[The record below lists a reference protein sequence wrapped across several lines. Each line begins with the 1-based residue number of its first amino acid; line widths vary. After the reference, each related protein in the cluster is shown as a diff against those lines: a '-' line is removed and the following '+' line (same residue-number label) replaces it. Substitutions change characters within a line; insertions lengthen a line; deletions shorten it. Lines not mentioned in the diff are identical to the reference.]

1 MTVREIYEMLA
12 ERIPEEL
19 SEEWDN
25 DGVMCCPN
33 EDKEIRRVLISL
45 DVTEEIVDYAI
56 SEGFDLIISHHPL
69 VFKPLR
75 ALDIS
80 DNIAR
85 KLIKLSAAEVS
96 VISLHTRADKVK
108 GGVNDCLARLIGLSD
123 IEPFGE
129 DGLGRIGH
137 LECETCFDDFA
148 GHLKSVLGIEHLT
161 VAEANMPI
169 YTVAVVGGEGKSY
182 LKDAIEAGAET
193 FVSGN
198 IGYNNMEEAAEL
210 GINLIEAGHYATEFP
225 VTGFFAY
232 LIGKMDPSV
241 DVEIVGSNMSR
252 II

>member
-1 MTVREIYEMLA
+1 MTVREIYEMLS

-25 DGVMCCPN
+25 DGLMCCPD
-33 EDKEIRRVLISL
+33 EDKEVRRVLISL
-45 DVTEEIVDYAI
+45 DVTEEIADYAI
-56 SEGFDLIISHHPL
+56 SAGYDLIISHHPL
-69 VFKPLR
+69 IFKPIK

-80 DNIAR
+80 DNVAR
-85 KLIKLSAAEVS
+85 KLIKLSGAGIS

-148 GHLKSVLGIEHLT
+148 SHLKSVLGIEQLN
-161 VAEANMPI
+161 VAEANLPI
-169 YTVAVVGGEGKSY
+169 YTVAVVGGDGKSY
-182 LKDAIEAGAET
+182 VKDAVEAGAET
-193 FVSGN
+193 YISGN

-232 LIGKMDPSV
+232 LVGRMDPSI
-241 DVEIVGSNMSR
+241 DIEIVGSNMSR
-252 II
+252 FI

>member
-33 EDKEIRRVLISL
+33 EDKEIHRVLISL
-45 DVTEEIVDYAI
+45 DVTEEIVDYAVN
-56 SEGFDLIISHHPL
+56 EGFDLIISHHPL
-69 VFKPLR
+69 IFKPLR
-75 ALDIS
+75 SLDVN
-80 DNIAR
+80 DNIGR
-85 KLIKLSAAEVS
+85 KLIKLSSAEVS
-96 VISLHTRADKVK
+96 VISMHTRADKVK
-108 GGVNDCLARLIGLSD
+108 GGVNDCLARLIGLID

-137 LECETCFDDFA
+137 LERETCFDDFA
-148 GHLKSVLGIEHLT
+148 HHLKSVLGVEQLT
-161 VAEANMPI
+161 VAEANLPI
-169 YTVAVVGGEGKSY
+169 YTVAVVGGEGKHY
-182 LKDAIEAGAET
+182 VKDALEAGAET

-232 LIGKMDPSV
+232 LIGKMDPTLH
-241 DVEIVGSNMSR
+241 VEVVGSNMSR
-252 II
+252 VF

>member
-1 MTVREIYEMLA
+1 MTVREIYEMLS

-25 DGVMCCPN
+25 DGLMCCPD
-33 EDKEIRRVLISL
+33 EDKEVRRVLISL
-45 DVTEEIVDYAI
+45 DVTEEIADYAI
-56 SEGFDLIISHHPL
+56 SAGYDLIISHHPL
-69 VFKPLR
+69 IFKPIK
-75 ALDIS
+75 ALDIG
-80 DNIAR
+80 NNVAR
-85 KLIKLSAAEVS
+85 KLIKLSGAGIS

-148 GHLKSVLGIEHLT
+148 SHLKSVLGIEQLN
-161 VAEANMPI
+161 VAEANLPI
-169 YTVAVVGGEGKSY
+169 YTVAVVGGDGKSY
-182 LKDAIEAGAET
+182 VKDAVEAGAET
-193 FVSGN
+193 YISGN

-232 LIGKMDPSV
+232 LVGRMDPSI
-241 DVEIVGSNMSR
+241 DIEIVGSNMSR
-252 II
+252 FI